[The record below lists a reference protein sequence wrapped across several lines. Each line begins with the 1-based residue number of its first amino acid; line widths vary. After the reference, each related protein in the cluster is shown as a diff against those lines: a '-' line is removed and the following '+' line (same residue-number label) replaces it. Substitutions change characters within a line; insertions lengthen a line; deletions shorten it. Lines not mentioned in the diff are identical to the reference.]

1 MPIRCVALGLLLL
14 AGKGAEAS
22 LVKLTVSAKARRCE
36 KALEQAACAGHG
48 VDATRGQTAEEAQVA
63 GFVKNYGLDANPVL
77 SHSGHRHH
85 AHMWDVYADTEILK
99 GTEVI
104 LAVAGCQACRSILY

>member
-48 VDATRGQTAEEAQVA
+48 VDATRGQTAEEAQKGEMQKEGMF
-63 GFVKNYGLDANPVL
+63 GFRKWVKSFFNGSEPQSFNAM
-77 SHSGHRHH
+77 
-85 AHMWDVYADTEILK
+85 AA
-99 GTEVI
+99 
-104 LAVAGCQACRSILY
+104 AA